1 MNLVTL
7 LLLICNANDN
17 KNNGKMGLLHLTC
30 KKLSLSMSFI
40 IRLDPKTRLF
50 VPFSFLQKQK
60 PYVVVIQDKLF
71 TTFHRST

>member
-17 KNNGKMGLLHLTC
+17 KNNDKMGLLHLTC

-40 IRLDPKTRLF
+40 IRLDPKSRHYLYNF
-50 VPFSFLQKQK
+50 G
-60 PYVVVIQDKLF
+60 IIRDEKLIKTNILEAF
-71 TTFHRST
+71 G